1 MSSSSF
7 ERKVKNMTRND
18 LEILVWKME
27 SQLLSVIDDEAKVDH
42 TGEILPADQ
51 QMDHTGDIMRLIDF

>member
-1 MSSSSF
+1 MSSITF
-7 ERKVKNMTRND
+7 ERKVQNMTRND

-27 SQLLSVIDDEAKVDH
+27 SQLLNVIDDEAKVDES
-42 TGEILPADQ
+42 GEILPADQ